1 MQEIR
6 SKQTNQL
13 KIQINKL
20 QLWEKKIQ
28 EKEQIVLNLNEKLH
42 NLQAK
47 QQSNRSQT
55 SQHEQINKSFEIDK
69 AGKLDTGIQ
78 EDEKEQLGLDYKAKY
93 ENNATNDQPSIQKP
107 KLNFKLDLSK
117 VNEED
122 DHDQNQN
129 FHIKKVSFADQV
141 ENDQN
146 NIKKRP
152 KFALN
157 LEGLNKENEDSD
169 HNEDKAKVPKL
180 LLGGLKKLDLN
191 NKPNDELEEQK
202 ENIDQNTASKGIIP
216 KLNFAPNNEIE
227 TYEAFNTE
235 NYLANEE
242 IELEFENDRPDI
254 NSISINSDHNQQIM
268 AMSALPPAIETAS
281 AKPISN
287 EPFIV
292 K

>member
-1 MQEIR
+1 M
-6 SKQTNQL
+6 
-13 KIQINKL
+13 
-20 QLWEKKIQ
+20 
-28 EKEQIVLNLNEKLH
+28 
-42 NLQAK
+42 
-47 QQSNRSQT
+47 
-55 SQHEQINKSFEIDK
+55 
-69 AGKLDTGIQ
+69 
-78 EDEKEQLGLDYKAKY
+78 
-93 ENNATNDQPSIQKP
+93 
-107 KLNFKLDLSK
+107 
-117 VNEED
+117 
-122 DHDQNQN
+122 
-129 FHIKKVSFADQV
+129 SFADQV

-157 LEGLNKENEDSD
+157 LEGLNKENEDND
-169 HNEDKAKVPKL
+169 HNEDKTKVPKL

-202 ENIDQNTASKGIIP
+202 ENINQNTASKGIIP
-216 KLNFAPNNEIE
+216 KLNFTPNNEIE

-268 AMSALPPAIETAS
+268 ALSTLPPAIETAS